1 MNEPGP
7 ASPAL
12 RLASLD
18 WPELVARLAAE
29 ARSEPGRAACEALVD
44 PGALAG
50 DLERA
55 RVLGEEVEEVARLLA
70 AKVSPPPLAFD
81 DVDPQLVA
89 TERGEIL
96 GHDELR
102 PVAALCEVG
111 AEARLFFRPVL
122 PADDDAEG
130 AGDSAE
136 ERERARR
143 PATPLCG
150 GHAAGLIPLRE
161 LARSIRETFDSS
173 GQVRDEVSPELARL
187 RREREAL
194 SGRVRSEIERLMRDE
209 THAPVMQDQFW
220 TIRQDRYVL
229 PLKASAKSMGL
240 GIVHDSSRTGETV
253 FVEPVAVVALNNRL
267 KMADLGIEHEVRR
280 ILEAL
285 SRNVA
290 EAAPSLRGNLA
301 ILTTLDVICAKAR
314 LGFAYEG
321 SPAVLVDDTFIE
333 LRQARHPLLV
343 LRASREGFRVIP
355 NDVTLGGD
363 EARILIVSGPNAG
376 GKTVT
381 LKVLGLAALMVRAGL
396 LVPAAP
402 GSKVGFFDDV
412 LPDIGDRQ
420 SVMGDLSTF
429 SAHLANLAAILRAAG
444 VGDVQNVG
452 PGASDADPGAR
463 PTRRVLVLLDEL
475 MAGTNPEQ
483 GAALARATLEALA
496 GLGEGALVVTTTHAD
511 ALKALPEADPRFR
524 NAGMEYDLARLAPT
538 FRVRTGVPGRSYALD
553 VAARMGMPAGV
564 LARARELAGGTTVAL
579 EEVIATLEAR
589 EAELAEETVRL
600 QRARAEM
607 EATTDDQRA
616 AREALERRERELA
629 VHSRAAIEAA
639 VREAREAIRVIVRQ
653 AQQAGSA
660 RAAEEARA
668 ALASAA
674 ETALRDLPHAPPVV
688 RAAPAALKI
697 GTRVRLAA
705 LGTEVVVAQLPDERG
720 RLKVTM
726 GKVTVGVHMSELA
739 APSAPSPAAPPS
751 PVDPSKRK
759 DIRRANARAAA
770 LAGDTRAAA
779 PTQEETLAW
788 AVPSGANTLDLRGQR
803 ADDVRD
809 AVESYLD
816 RAAMEDRSP
825 VFILHGHGTGALK
838 KVVRDYLA
846 ASPYVRRFAPGGKGQ
861 GGDGV
866 TVVEI

>member
-7 ASPAL
+7 ASPAF

-111 AEARLFFRPVL
+111 AEARSFFRPVL
-122 PADDDAEG
+122 APGDEAEGDDEG
-130 AGDSAE
+130 AGD
-136 ERERARR
+136 RARR

-150 GHAAGLIPLRE
+150 THAAGLVPLRE

-285 SRNVA
+285 SRDVA

-321 SPAVLVDDTFIE
+321 SPAILVDDTFID

-343 LRASREGFRVIP
+343 LRAAREGFRVIP

-444 VGDVQNVG
+444 VGEGQEAGFSTERGG
-452 PGASDADPGAR
+452 PGPRRA
-463 PTRRVLVLLDEL
+463 RRVLVLLDEL

-496 GLGEGALVVTTTHAD
+496 GLGEGALVITTTHAD

-538 FRVRTGVPGRSYALD
+538 FRVRSGVPGRSYALD

-589 EAELAEETVRL
+589 EAELAEETARL

-616 AREALERRERELA
+616 AREALERRERDLA

-639 VREAREAIRVIVRQ
+639 VREAREAIRAIVRQ

-660 RAAEEARA
+660 RAAEEART

-674 ETALRDLPHAPPVV
+674 ETALRDLPRAPPVA

-726 GKVTVGVHMSELA
+726 GKVTVGVHLSELA
-739 APSAPSPAAPPS
+739 APTSPSPAP

-770 LAGDTRAAA
+770 LAGDTPAAA